1 MSKPLKYAEARIVE
15 PFSIQFDG
23 AIPSATAKVVSSV
36 PQYQSSSAARYVHL
50 DPGQE
55 SQNNALMESRIL
67 NDTIRENT
75 RDGNLLNIATTYSV
89 FSNSSIIII
98 ILLTSKVN

>member
-1 MSKPLKYAEARIVE
+1 MRGAWNANRECAEHLILHGDV
-15 PFSIQFDG
+15 
-23 AIPSATAKVVSSV
+23 SA
-36 PQYQSSSAARYVHL
+36 SAARYVHL